1 MLPMEVIRARQFDQL
16 RKNPTIVGY
25 LMHTIPPEGLTLY
38 RDGGEGWTFL
48 EALCHLRDYETVF
61 LERARLIVTQ
71 DYPDIPHPDPDQLA
85 AERRYNEQDPESVY
99 ADWLERRKQ
108 FLAYLDGLKD
118 EEWECAGRD
127 ARRGRYTVND
137 VLIAASWHDTNHI
150 EQMARILGE
159 KRTA

>member
-16 RKNPTIVGY
+16 RKNPTVVGY
-25 LMHTIPPEGLTLY
+25 LMQTAPPADLTLY

-48 EALCHLRDYETVF
+48 EVLCHLRDYDAIF
-61 LERARLIVTQ
+61 LERVQLIMTQ
-71 DYPDIPHPDPDQLA
+71 DYPDIPHPDPDVLA
-85 AERRYNEQDPESVY
+85 AERHYNEQGPQSVY
-99 ADWLERRKQ
+99 EDWVERRKQ

-118 EEWECAGRD
+118 EDWECAGRD
-127 ARRGRYTVND
+127 ARRGRYTIND

-150 EQMARILGE
+150 EQMVRILGE

>member
-16 RKNPTIVGY
+16 RKNPTVVGY

-48 EALCHLRDYETVF
+48 EALCHLRDYDTIF
-61 LERARLIVTQ
+61 LERARLIMEQ
-71 DYPDIPHPDPDQLA
+71 EYPDLPRPAPDQLA
-85 AERRYNEQDPESVY
+85 VERRYNEQDPEAVY
-99 ADWLERRKQ
+99 EDWVERRAG
-108 FLAYLDGLKD
+108 FLSYLEGIEGDD
-118 EEWECAGRD
+118 WERAGD
-127 ARRGRYTVND
+127 YPSRGRYTVND

-159 KRTA
+159 KQTA